1 MYTFMY
7 TLIILFRLIMDTV
20 IVFTA
25 KNLEDT
31 FRQGGS
37 GNWKLNSER
46 VKKCDYAILT
56 ANRYHKKSTHLRDDH
71 DHGAAFF
78 IGKISGV
85 TPAAYDDLEEREDG
99 RWIIRFSEYAELD
112 IPAFWG
118 GFQNPIKYADLGDFD
133 IDLESLEW
141 KPFPTEGINAPE
153 YDRIPALTIEEA
165 KRGIAKK
172 LGIAPEN
179 IEIIIRA

>member
-1 MYTFMY
+1 
-7 TLIILFRLIMDTV
+7 MDTV

-25 KNLEDT
+25 KNLADT

-46 VKKCDYAILT
+46 VKKCDYVIMT
-56 ANRYHKKSTHLRDDH
+56 ANNHHKKSTPSGY
-71 DHGAAFF
+71 DHGSAFL

-85 TPAAYDDLEEREDG
+85 TPDAYDDLGEREDG
-99 RWIIRFSEYAELD
+99 RWIIRFNEYAEMNT
-112 IPAFWG
+112 PSFWG
-118 GFQNPIKYADLGDFD
+118 GFQNPIKYADLSDLD
-133 IDLESLEW
+133 VDLESLEW
-141 KPFPTEGINAPE
+141 KPFPTEGIITPE
-153 YDRIPALTIEEA
+153 YDPVPALTIEEA

-172 LGIAPEN
+172 LGVAPDN

>member
-1 MYTFMY
+1 
-7 TLIILFRLIMDTV
+7 MDTV

-25 KNLEDT
+25 KNLADT

-46 VKKCDYAILT
+46 VKKCDFAILT
-56 ANRYHKKSTHLRDDH
+56 ANNHHKKSTHSRE
-71 DHGAAFF
+71 DHGTAFL

-85 TPAAYDDLEEREDG
+85 TPDAYDDLGEREHG

-112 IPAFWG
+112 IPSFWG
-118 GFQNPIKYADLGDFD
+118 GFQNPIKYADLS
-133 IDLESLEW
+133 DLDVDLDSLEW
-141 KPFPTEGINAPE
+141 KPFPTEGIDTPE
-153 YDRIPALTIEEA
+153 YDPVPALTIEEA

-172 LGIAPEN
+172 LGVTPDN

>member
-1 MYTFMY
+1 
-7 TLIILFRLIMDTV
+7 MDTV

-25 KNLEDT
+25 KNLADT

-46 VKKCDYAILT
+46 VKKCSYAILT
-56 ANRYHKKSTHLRDDH
+56 ANKHHKKSIPSGYE
-71 DHGAAFF
+71 HGSAFL

-85 TPAAYDDLEEREDG
+85 TPDAYDDLGEREDG
-99 RWIIRFSEYAELD
+99 RWIIRFSEYAELN
-112 IPAFWG
+112 IPSFWK
-118 GFQNPIKYADLGDFD
+118 GFRNPVKYADISDLDV
-133 IDLESLEW
+133 DLESLEW
-141 KPFPTEGINAPE
+141 KPFPTEGINTPE
-153 YDRIPALTIEEA
+153 YDRIPALTIDEA

-172 LGIAPEN
+172 LGIAPDN

>member
-1 MYTFMY
+1 
-7 TLIILFRLIMDTV
+7 MDTV

-25 KNLEDT
+25 KNLADT

-46 VKKCDYAILT
+46 VKKCDYLIMT
-56 ANRYHKKSTHLRDDH
+56 ANNHHKKSTPSGY
-71 DHGAAFF
+71 DHGSAFL

-85 TPAAYDDLEEREDG
+85 TPDAYDDLGEREDG
-99 RWIIRFSEYAELD
+99 RWIIHFNEYAEMN
-112 IPAFWG
+112 IPSFWG
-118 GFQNPIKYADLGDFD
+118 GFQNPIKYANLSDLDV
-133 IDLESLEW
+133 DLESLEW
-141 KPFPTEGINAPE
+141 KPFPTEGIITPE
-153 YDRIPALTIEEA
+153 YDPVPALTIEEA

-172 LGIAPEN
+172 LGVAPDN

>member
-1 MYTFMY
+1 
-7 TLIILFRLIMDTV
+7 MDTV

-25 KNLEDT
+25 KNLADT

-46 VKKCDYAILT
+46 VKKCSYAILT
-56 ANRYHKKSTHLRDDH
+56 ANSHHKKSTHPLD
-71 DHGAAFF
+71 DHGAAFL

-85 TPAAYDDLEEREDG
+85 TPDAYDDLGEREDG

-112 IPAFWG
+112 IPNFWG
-118 GFQNPIKYADLGDFD
+118 GFQNPIKYADLSEFSV
-133 IDLESLEW
+133 DLDSLEW
-141 KPFPTEGINAPE
+141 KPFPTDGISIPE
-153 YDRIPALTIEEA
+153 YDRVPALTIEEA

-172 LGIAPEN
+172 LGIAPDN

>member
-1 MYTFMY
+1 MMN
-7 TLIILFRLIMDTV
+7 TV

-25 KNLEDT
+25 KDLSEL
-31 FRQGGS
+31 FRIGGS
-37 GNWKLNSER
+37 GNWKLDSER

-56 ANRYHKKSTHLRDDH
+56 ANKHHKKSTPSGY
-71 DHGAAFF
+71 DHGAAFL

-85 TPAAYDDLEEREDG
+85 SPEAYDDLGEREDG

-112 IPAFWG
+112 IPSFWE
-118 GFQNPIKYADLGDFD
+118 GFRNPVKYADISDLDV
-133 IDLESLEW
+133 DLESLEW
-141 KPFPTEGINAPE
+141 KPFPTEGINTPE

-172 LGIAPEN
+172 LGVTPDN